1 MEAIAQQE
9 STMTDPVQQPRERGW
24 KRLPLLFAVAGVW
37 LAADF
42 VTKKLASARLEDRS
56 HDLLELKSVI
66 VRFVLAHNPAGAWS
80 MFHFAPGLL
89 RRIMFVAVSVLASVL
104 LTVWYLRLPRSDRMV
119 RIGIATVLGGALG
132 NLIDRV
138 MVGSV
143 IDFIEVSAYWG
154 DSRHFWPTFNVA
166 DIAIVVG
173 VALMM
178 IQMILARNPHRE
190 S

>member
-1 MEAIAQQE
+1 MEAIAQE
-9 STMTDPVQQPRERGW
+9 STMTDPVQPQERGW
-24 KRLPLLFAVAGVW
+24 RRLPLLFGIAGFW

-42 VTKKLASARLEDRS
+42 ITKHLAAARLEDRS
-56 HDLLELKSVI
+56 HDLLQLKSVI
-66 VRFVLAHNPAGAWS
+66 VRFALAHNPAGAWS

-89 RRIMFVAVSVLASVL
+89 RRILFVTVSVLASVL
-104 LTVWYLRLPRSDRMV
+104 LTVWYMRLPRHERMV
-119 RIGIATVLGGALG
+119 RVGIATVLGGALG

-143 IDFIEVSAYWG
+143 IDFIEISASWG
-154 DSRHFWPTFNVA
+154 GQRHFWPTFNVA

-178 IQMILARNPHRE
+178 IQMVGARKTSN
-190 S
+190 